1 MSFDRLLEQTGSF
14 KGLFAAARQAGADV
28 EAEVEKAM
36 ARDSELFRAV
46 GYKVVKVGDGSVE
59 LRFPF
64 SGAVAR
70 RGGIVHGGIVMYS
83 LDNAC
88 GIAVMTVNPGTD
100 QLTMELKVNFL
111 EPLSKGPF
119 DVLGRVV
126 RAGGRVATAEG
137 EVRDARGKVCAKSL
151 GTWYMVRKNAQ
162 RPPARRPRGTP
173 ASPRP

>member
-1 MSFDRLLEQTGSF
+1 VSFDRLLEQAGSF
-14 KGLFAAARQAGADV
+14 KGLFAAARKARADV
-28 EAEVEKAM
+28 EAEVQKAM
-36 ARDSELFRAV
+36 AMDSELFRAV
-46 GYKVVKVGDGSVE
+46 GYEVVKVGEGSAE

-64 SGAVAR
+64 SRAVAR
-70 RGGIVHGGIVMYS
+70 RGGMVHGGIVMYS

-119 DVLGRVV
+119 VVLGRVV

-137 EVRDARGKVCAKSL
+137 EVRDAEGKLCAKSL
-151 GTWYMVRKNAQ
+151 GTWYMVKKGA
-162 RPPARRPRGTP
+162 
-173 ASPRP
+173 